1 MNTLEPALSPDGT
14 ASAPRVRE
22 LFAEQQQNIFVRT
35 DRLFAGLM
43 LFQWLAGIAAA
54 LWISP
59 RTWSGTY
66 SQTHLHVWA
75 ALFLGGAITIFPVY
89 LALRHAG
96 SLLTRHTVAISQML
110 MGALLIHLTGGRIE
124 THFHVFGSLA
134 FLAFYRDW
142 RVLISATVVVAVD
155 HSVRGL
161 FWPQSV
167 FGVLVASPWRW
178 VEHAGWVIFEDVF
191 LIYSIRQSVRE
202 MSLVAERQASLET
215 VNASIEAKVV
225 ERTAALQAS
234 EDCLRQ
240 SQQRYETLMHSVD
253 GIVWEADAH
262 TFQFSFVSRQAERL
276 LGYPSERWLNE
287 RDFWV
292 EHLHPE
298 DRKWVPAF
306 CARAVA
312 EQGDHDFAY
321 RMIADDGRV
330 VWLRDIVRVVK
341 ENGQPAKLQGL
352 MVDITEAKQMET
364 ELADARDAAL
374 ESVRI
379 KSEFLAN
386 MSHEIRT
393 PMNGVIGM
401 TNLLLDTEL
410 SRQQRSFGETIR
422 NSAESLLT
430 ILNDILDFSKIEAGK
445 LTFETLDFDLRE
457 AVEDSLEL
465 LAERA
470 QSKGLELACDFEADV
485 PVYLRGD
492 PGRLRQVLTNLVG
505 NAIKFTDRGEVVLKV
520 SRESATATDAVLR
533 FAVKDTGIGIASDA
547 QARLFD
553 AFTQADSSTTRKYGG
568 TGLGLAICKKLV
580 GMMRGNIGVDSV
592 PGQGSTFWFT
602 AGMERQPQGT
612 ARHAKVRAHV
622 ANLRVLIVD
631 DNATNREILQHQTL
645 PWKMRNNTAATGAQ
659 ALELLRAS
667 ASAGDPY
674 DLAILDMQM
683 PGMDGLTLARTIKA
697 DTALAGVRLVM
708 LTSLGDRL
716 AADQL
721 KAAGIEDCL
730 IKPVKQSR
738 LLDCISTVMGQTAAE
753 TTAIVPNAAS
763 STDSH
768 APGQPKLRILI
779 AEDNSVNQIVARGM
793 LRKLGYEPDVVGDGN
808 EALAALRSIHY
819 DVVLMD
825 CQMPELDGYEATR
838 AIRQLEQQGA
848 APFDGATP
856 VHVIAMTA
864 NAMEGDR
871 EVCLA
876 AGMNDYVSKP
886 VRLEDLQAALER
898 RRPSIQRQSGGA
910 IRGAPAQG

>member
-1 MNTLEPALSPDGT
+1 MNTIEPTLSPGGT
-14 ASAPRVRE
+14 AGVPRVRE
-22 LFAEQQQNIFVRT
+22 LFDEQRQNIFVRT

-96 SLLTRHTVAISQML
+96 SALTRHTVAVSQML

-142 RVLISATVVVAVD
+142 RVLLSATVVVAVD

-178 VEHAGWVIFEDVF
+178 VEHAAWVVFEDVF

-202 MSLVAERQASLET
+202 MSMVAERQASLET
-215 VNASIEAKVV
+215 VNARIEAKVV

-234 EDCLRQ
+234 EESLRQ
-240 SQQRYETLMHSVD
+240 SQHRYEVLMHSVD
-253 GIVWEADAH
+253 GIVWEAHAR

-292 EHLHPE
+292 EHMHPE
-298 DRKWVPAF
+298 DRKWVPAY
-306 CARAVA
+306 CARAVL
-312 EQGDHDFAY
+312 EKGDHDFAY
-321 RMIADDGRV
+321 RMIAADGRV
-330 VWLRDIVRVVK
+330 VWLRDIVNVVK
-341 ENGQPAKLQGL
+341 EGGQPAKLQGI
-352 MVDITEAKQMET
+352 MVDITEAKRLET
-364 ELADARDAAL
+364 ELAGSRDAAL

-401 TNLLLDTEL
+401 THLLLDTEL
-410 SRQQRSFGETIR
+410 SRQQRGFGETIR

-470 QSKGLELACDFEADV
+470 QRKGLELACDFEANV
-485 PVYLRGD
+485 PVHLRGD
-492 PGRLRQVLTNLVG
+492 PGRLRQVVTNLVG
-505 NAIKFTDRGEVVLKV
+505 NAIKFTDRGEVVLRV
-520 SRESATATDAVLR
+520 SRETATDKDVVLR
-533 FAVKDTGIGIASDA
+533 FAVKDTGIGIEADA

-580 GMMRGNIGVDSV
+580 GMMRGNIGVESV

-602 AGMERQPQGT
+602 VGMERQHQGT
-612 ARHAKVRAHV
+612 ARHTKVRADV
-622 ANLRVLIVD
+622 TNLRVLIVD
-631 DNATNREILQHQTL
+631 DNATNREILQHQML
-645 PWKMRNNTAATGAQ
+645 GWKMRYDSAASGAQ
-659 ALELLRAS
+659 ALELVRAS
-667 ASAGDPY
+667 VSAGDPY

-683 PGMDGLTLARTIKA
+683 PEMDGLTLARTIKA
-697 DTALAGVRLVM
+697 DNALAGVRLVL

-716 AADQL
+716 PAEQL

-730 IKPVKQSR
+730 HKPVKQSR
-738 LLDCISTVMGQTAAE
+738 LLDCISTVIGRSPVGTPSTA
-753 TTAIVPNAAS
+753 PSAAS
-763 STDSH
+763 SVETR
-768 APGQPKLRILI
+768 APAKSKLRILV

-808 EALAALRSIHY
+808 EALAALRTISY

-838 AIRQLEQQGA
+838 AIRRLEQQGA
-848 APFDGATP
+848 APFDGAMS

-871 EVCLA
+871 EICLA

-898 RRPSIQRQSGGA
+898 RPPSFLRRSEGA
-910 IRGAPAQG
+910 VRRAPARE

>member
-1 MNTLEPALSPDGT
+1 MNTIDPAWSPGGA
-14 ASAPRVRE
+14 ASTPRVRE
-22 LFAEQQQNIFVRT
+22 LFAEQRANIFVRT

-59 RTWSGTY
+59 RTWSGIY

-89 LALRHAG
+89 LALWHAG
-96 SLLTRHTVAISQML
+96 SMLTRHTVAVSQML

-155 HSVRGL
+155 HCVRGL

-178 VEHAGWVIFEDVF
+178 VEHAGWVVFEDVF

-234 EDCLRQ
+234 EESLRQ
-240 SQQRYETLMHSVD
+240 TQHRNEALMHSVD
-253 GIVWEADAH
+253 GIVWEADAR

-298 DRKWVPAF
+298 DRNWVPAY
-306 CARAVA
+306 CARAVV

-321 RMIADDGRV
+321 RMIAADGRV
-330 VWLRDIVRVVK
+330 VWLRDIVNVVK
-341 ENGQPAKLQGL
+341 EDGQPAKLQGI

-364 ELADARDAAL
+364 ELARARDAAL

-410 SRQQRSFGETIR
+410 SRPQRGFGETIR

-457 AVEDSLEL
+457 AVEDTLEL
-465 LAERA
+465 LAGRA
-470 QSKGLELACDFEADV
+470 QSKGVELACYFEADV
-485 PVYLRGD
+485 PVHLRGD

-505 NAIKFTDRGEVVLKV
+505 NAIKFTDRGEVLLKV
-520 SRESATATDAVLR
+520 SPETVTDTDAVVR

-553 AFTQADSSTTRKYGG
+553 AFMQADSSTTRKYGG

-580 GMMRGNIGVDSV
+580 GLMRGNIGVESV

-612 ARHAKVRAHV
+612 ARHAKVRAQV
-622 ANLRVLIVD
+622 ADLRVLIVD
-631 DNATNREILQHQTL
+631 DNATNREILQHQTRA
-645 PWKMRNNTAATGAQ
+645 WKMRNDAAASGAE
-659 ALELLRAS
+659 ALELLRA
-667 ASAGDPY
+667 AVSAGDPY
-674 DLAILDMQM
+674 KLAILDMQM
-683 PGMDGLTLARTIKA
+683 PEMDGLTLARTIKA
-697 DTALAGVRLVM
+697 DRALAGVRLVL

-716 AADQL
+716 AAEQL
-721 KAAGIEDCL
+721 QAAGIEECL
-730 IKPVKQSR
+730 IKPVKQTR
-738 LLDCISTVMGQTAAE
+738 LLDCVSTVIGKAAVEARPTEPGTALNVDSRAHGQAR
-753 TTAIVPNAAS
+753 
-763 STDSH
+763 
-768 APGQPKLRILI
+768 LRILV
-779 AEDNSVNQIVARGM
+779 AEDNSVNQIVARGL

-808 EALAALRSIHY
+808 EVLAALRAIHY

-886 VRLEDLQAALER
+886 VRLEDLQAAMER
-898 RRPSIQRQSGGA
+898 CRPSIPHQSEGA
-910 IRGAPAQG
+910 VRGVPARE

>member
-1 MNTLEPALSPDGT
+1 M
-14 ASAPRVRE
+14 
-22 LFAEQQQNIFVRT
+22 RT

-43 LFQWLAGIAAA
+43 LFQWLAGVAAA

-59 RTWSGTY
+59 RTWSGIY

-75 ALFLGGAITIFPVY
+75 ALFLGGLITVFPVY

-96 SLLTRHTVAISQML
+96 RVLTRHTVAVSQML

-155 HSVRGL
+155 HALRGL

-167 FGVLVASPWRW
+167 FGVLAASPWRW
-178 VEHAGWVIFEDVF
+178 VEHAGWVIFEDIF

-225 ERTAALQAS
+225 ERTAALQTS
-234 EDCLRQ
+234 EDSLRQ
-240 SQQRYETLMHSVD
+240 SQQRHEALMHSVD

-262 TFQFSFVSRQAERL
+262 TFQFSFVSRKAERL
-276 LGYPSERWLNE
+276 LGYASDRWLNE

-298 DRKWVPAF
+298 DRHWVPAF
-306 CARAVA
+306 CARAVV

-321 RMIADDGRV
+321 RMIAADGRV
-330 VWLRDIVRVVK
+330 VWLRDIVNVVK
-341 ENGQPAKLQGL
+341 EDGRPTKLQGI

-364 ELADARDAAL
+364 ELARARDAAL

-470 QSKGLELACDFEADV
+470 QNKGLELACHFAADV
-485 PVYLRGD
+485 PVHLRGD

-505 NAIKFTDRGEVVLKV
+505 NAIKFTDHGEVVLRV
-520 SRESATATDAVLR
+520 SRETATDKEAVLR
-533 FAVKDTGIGIASDA
+533 FAVKDTGIGIAPDS

-580 GMMRGNIGVDSV
+580 RMMRGDIGVKSV
-592 PGQGSTFWFT
+592 PGEGSTFWFT
-602 AGMERQPQGT
+602 VGLERQLQGT
-612 ARHAKVRAHV
+612 ARHAKARAHV

-631 DNATNREILQHQTL
+631 DNATNREVLHHQTL
-645 PWKMRNNTAATGAQ
+645 AWKMRNDTAASGAQ

-667 ASAGDPY
+667 VSAGDPY

-683 PGMDGLTLARTIKA
+683 PEMDGLTLARTIKA
-697 DTALAGVRLVM
+697 DRTLADVRLVL

-716 AADQL
+716 TAEQL
-721 KAAGIEDCL
+721 NATGIEDCL

-738 LLDCISTVMGQTAAE
+738 LLDCISTVMGKTAAE
-753 TTAIVPNAAS
+753 PGPTAPSAAS
-763 STDSH
+763 GADSH
-768 APGQPKLRILI
+768 VSDLPKMRILV

-838 AIRQLEQQGA
+838 TIRRLEQQRT
-848 APFDGATP
+848 APFDSASP

-898 RRPSIQRQSGGA
+898 SGPRQTEEAGSGVPA
-910 IRGAPAQG
+910 RG